1 MNNTKMAAI
10 AVKNNRLKTYKA
22 ANDLEFVY
30 LKDGDEF
37 QIELFNPRPT
47 PVLAKIW
54 MNDKLISESGLVIQ
68 PGQRFFLERYIDTNN
83 KFVFKTY
90 SVDGTHEEV
99 IKAIENN
106 GAVTVIFYPEKIKA
120 NSDLWKN
127 PSWREWNLNQP
138 SVQPN
143 IGQPYWTTDFKYGG
157 TAPSFNTTI
166 TTSNTAFYSSSTID
180 GVKGS
185 LGPSGPSG
193 INMQE
198 YETGRIEKGEKTDQ
212 YFTEVNMEFENF
224 PCQTVKMKIMAESNK
239 PVEVSDIRN
248 YCSNCGTRMK
258 KQTWK
263 FCPNCGTKID

>member
-22 ANDLEFVY
+22 ANDLELVY

-37 QIELFNPRPT
+37 QIELFNSRPT

-54 MNDKLISESGLVIQ
+54 MNNKLISDSGLVLQ

-99 IKAIENN
+99 IKAIEDN

-120 NSDLWKN
+120 NSDLWEN

-143 IGQPYWTTDFKYGG
+143 IGQPYWSTDFKYSG

-166 TTSNTAFYSSSTID
+166 TTSNTAFYSSNAS
-180 GVKGS
+180 VAGS
-185 LGPSGPSG
+185 L
-193 INMQE
+193 NVDMKNF
-198 YETGRIEKGEKTDQ
+198 ETGRIEKGEKTDQ

-239 PVEVSDIRN
+239 PVEVNDIRN

>member
-1 MNNTKMAAI
+1 MNNNTKMAAI
-10 AVKNNRLKTYKA
+10 AVKNNRLKTYKTSS
-22 ANDLEFVY
+22 DLELVY

-90 SVDGTHEEV
+90 SVDGTHSEV

-138 SVQPN
+138 SIQPN
-143 IGQPYWTTDFKYGG
+143 TSQPYWTTDFRYNG
-157 TAPSFNTTI
+157 TVPSFNTTI
-166 TTSNTAFYSSSTID
+166 TTSNTAFYSSNTS
-180 GVKGS
+180 VAGS
-185 LGPSGPSG
+185 L
-193 INMQE
+193 NVDMTNF
-198 YETGRIEKGEKTDQ
+198 ETGRVEKGGKTDQ

-239 PVEVSDIRN
+239 PVEVNDIRN

>member
-1 MNNTKMAAI
+1 MNNNTKMAAI
-10 AVKNNRLKTYKA
+10 AAKNNRLKTYKTSS
-22 ANDLEFVY
+22 DLELVY

-54 MNDKLISESGLVIQ
+54 INNNLISESGLVLQ

-90 SVDGTHEEV
+90 TVDGTHEEV
-99 IKAIENN
+99 LKAIETN
-106 GAVTVIFYPEKIKA
+106 GIVTVIFYPEKIKA

-127 PSWREWNLNQP
+127 ASWREWNQNQP
-138 SVQPN
+138 NTNQPN
-143 IGQPYWTTDFKYGG
+143 IGQPYWSTDYRYTG
-157 TAPSFNTTI
+157 TVPSFNGTI
-166 TTSNTAFYSSSTID
+166 TTSNTAFYSNTS
-180 GVKGS
+180 VAGS
-185 LGPSGPSG
+185 LNV
-193 INMQE
+193 NMQDF
-198 YETGRIEKGEKTDQ
+198 ETGRVEKGGKTDQ
-212 YFTEVNMEFENF
+212 SFIEVNMEFENF

-239 PVEVSDIRN
+239 PVEVNEIRN
-248 YCSNCGTRMK
+248 YCSDCGTRMK